1 MQQDNVLTLSGFR
14 YLKLSLLVVLT
25 CIVLYFAD
33 TPPIRPGGGTWLG
46 YGLGTLGAVLIVWL
60 MLFGLRKRAYS
71 SNLGTVR
78 GWLSAHV
85 YLGLSLIVIATLHA
99 AFHFGVNIHTLAYVL
114 TLLVVFSG
122 LWGLFGYM
130 SIPSKMNG
138 LLKGKT
144 LDQSAE
150 ALTDIDTQSQRM
162 VGSMSAEIKSAVE
175 AAAKTHFFDYPGQRL
190 FSSPANCA
198 TAKSVALL
206 TSRLSVF
213 APAAGATSEAG
224 NAARKVLQ
232 ELHTLQLR
240 RLAQLN
246 NIREY
251 LRLKAQT
258 ETWLMLHVPLTFAL
272 FAALGAHILSV
283 FFYW

>member
-162 VGSMSAEIKSAVE
+162 VVRC
-175 AAAKTHFFDYPGQRL
+175 PRRLNQRL
-190 FSSPANCA
+190 KRPPKPISLIIQGRGSLAVLQIAQPQ
-198 TAKSVALL
+198 
-206 TSRLSVF
+206 SRLRS
-213 APAAGATSEAG
+213 
-224 NAARKVLQ
+224 
-232 ELHTLQLR
+232 
-240 RLAQLN
+240 
-246 NIREY
+246 
-251 LRLKAQT
+251 
-258 ETWLMLHVPLTFAL
+258 
-272 FAALGAHILSV
+272 
-283 FFYW
+283 